1 MPSFLRMPCAFYT
14 SLYLLSDHGASLA
27 VVPDDR
33 NSIRMHLSYRQ
44 VRIRRSGD
52 QQGILHRCLSCDVRW
67 KATAFFHKEP
77 PTGRTS
83 DKEWWGVPSEDRNRT
98 SIWLWKP
105 MDALAPSSMVDR
117 FFQPVPVAIT
127 KRAAMHA
134 VTIIPCSRP
143 SSRNS
148 LYAVVTYPAM

>member
-98 SIWLWKP
+98 SIWLWKRWMLWLRVQWLIGFSNRCP
-105 MDALAPSSMVDR
+105 LP
-117 FFQPVPVAIT
+117 
-127 KRAAMHA
+127 
-134 VTIIPCSRP
+134 
-143 SSRNS
+143 
-148 LYAVVTYPAM
+148 